1 MRAPRLRA
9 LRLAAAAAAVA
20 LACAGAPSRP
30 APQRVLVTPVSFH
43 VHLPANLELGV
54 APVGE
59 ELEAALAARG
69 VAVSAPTAAV
79 VREIWD
85 AATADLGTLTDAKGR
100 LAPDHLDPAA
110 RALAA
115 AFRARGER
123 FDVML
128 LSYLEVRFV
137 MIFAGSVA
145 WDGVE
150 RRVNIVREVGKRLG
164 DWPNHQNAPCVS
176 LRLIAYDAEGARLYE
191 QYGGLDILS
200 EYSVRMFAERPRPQL
215 FQDRALLREGVELAL
230 APLFPD

>member
-1 MRAPRLRA
+1 
-9 LRLAAAAAAVA
+9 
-20 LACAGAPSRP
+20 
-30 APQRVLVTPVSFH
+30 VLVTPVSFH
-43 VHLPANLELGV
+43 VQLPANLEPGA

-69 VAVSAPTAAV
+69 VAVRAPASAE
-79 VREIWD
+79 VRLLWSR
-85 AATADLGTLTDAKGR
+85 ATADLGTLTDARGR

-115 AFRARGER
+115 AFQARGER

-137 MIFAGSVA
+137 MIFAGSVG

-150 RRVNIVREVGKRLG
+150 RRVNIVREVSKRLG

-176 LRLIAYDAEGARLYE
+176 LRVIAYTPDGQRLFE
-191 QYGGLDILS
+191 QYGGLDVLS
-200 EYSVRMFAERPRPQL
+200 EYSVRMFAERPRPDL
-215 FQDRALLREGVELAL
+215 FRERALLREGVEIAL
-230 APLFPD
+230 APLFPEEP